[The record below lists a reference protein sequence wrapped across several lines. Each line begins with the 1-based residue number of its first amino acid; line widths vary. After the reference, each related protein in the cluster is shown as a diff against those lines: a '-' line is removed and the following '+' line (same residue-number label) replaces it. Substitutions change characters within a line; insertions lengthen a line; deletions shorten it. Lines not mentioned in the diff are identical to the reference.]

1 MKQIVC
7 PSCGHTGN
15 INEKL
20 IPPEGRNVK
29 CPACK
34 ESFFIDPQ
42 GMTPGLPAS
51 PPSTSTAV
59 SPGPVVP
66 RTSAPRVDS
75 GPSGGAIAVGGMGLP
90 GIVIAG
96 TVAAVVGAAIWA
108 VITRLTGFQIGYMAI
123 GIGVLVGVTVR
134 VVSDRD
140 GMEMGLLGG
149 GLSLFGVALGNLMAA
164 CAFIAKNND
173 NLLFMK
179 VLTDVLTD
187 PGTIGRVMRGWF
199 SIIDLLFYGLA
210 IFAGFKV
217 ASSSEPLE

>member
-29 CPACK
+29 CPTCK
-34 ESFFIDPQ
+34 ESFFVDLL
-42 GMTPGLPAS
+42 GMAPGSPAPS
-51 PPSTSTAV
+51 PPSSVAA
-59 SPGPVVP
+59 SPGPVGP
-66 RTSAPRVDS
+66 RTAAPGIDS
-75 GPSGGAIAVGGMGLP
+75 GPTGGEIAVRGMGFP

-96 TVAAVVGAAIWA
+96 TVAAVVGAAVWA
-108 VITRLTGFQIGYMAI
+108 VITRLTGFQIGFMAI
-123 GIGVLVGVTVR
+123 GIGVLVGVAVR
-134 VVSDRD
+134 VASDQD

-149 GLSLFGVALGNLMAA
+149 GLSLFGVVLGNLMAA
-164 CAFIAKNND
+164 CAFIAKNNGIP
-173 NLLFMK
+173 FMQ

-210 IFAGFKV
+210 IYTGFKV